1 MSQVRELPPR
11 LKAQVKALRA
21 KKGVEAAI
29 RYAKRLAK
37 R

>member
-1 MSQVRELPPR
+1 MSQVRELSPR
-11 LKAQVKALRA
+11 LKAKVKALRA

-29 RYAKRLAK
+29 RFAKSLAK